1 MLELKS
7 ALKKQLGF
15 IWMIRIT
22 HFGKTIF
29 YSCTFYY
36 VLYMQVSQ
44 WRKVENDLSFGLQL
58 ADFELD
64 NIEQL

>member
-1 MLELKS
+1 
-7 ALKKQLGF
+7 
-15 IWMIRIT
+15 
-22 HFGKTIF
+22 
-29 YSCTFYY
+29 
-36 VLYMQVSQ
+36 MQVSQ